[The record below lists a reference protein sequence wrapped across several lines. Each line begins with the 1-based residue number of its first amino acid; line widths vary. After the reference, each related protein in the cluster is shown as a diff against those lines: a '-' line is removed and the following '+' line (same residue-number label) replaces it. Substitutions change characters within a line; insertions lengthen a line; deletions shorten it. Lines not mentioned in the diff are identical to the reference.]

1 MNHKYIY
8 LPSNSNSQNTT
19 SDFTTVLPRTFNFK
33 SNSYVALVELI
44 YRHSWN
50 VSVGYVLYTFNK
62 KTYPMQIKY
71 FKDSETIESLII
83 LINKTIKEN
92 IIRKIY
98 NER

>member
-33 SNSYVALVELI
+33 SNSNVALVELI

-50 VSVGYVLYTFNK
+50 VSVGYVL
-62 KTYPMQIKY
+62 
-71 FKDSETIESLII
+71 
-83 LINKTIKEN
+83 
-92 IIRKIY
+92 
-98 NER
+98 